1 VEIRILSRALVRE
14 HLERLLEMDR
24 ETPGERWAEP
34 QFLLDLPGKWECSRL
49 ALVSSEVVGGFA
61 IASFKE
67 NGIHIHRL
75 VVAAG
80 FRGRGL
86 GRALLKSVAA
96 DAAAREVS
104 TLTLKVGL
112 SNEEAR
118 RFYENL
124 GFEESGRDLR
134 NVALTVRVSA
144 LLATGQ
150 AR

>member
-1 VEIRILSRALVRE
+1 MAVLTRETLSGRVDDFVALDRATLEEAWGSRE
-14 HLERLLEMDR
+14 FLLE
-24 ETPGERWAEP
+24 
-34 QFLLDLPGKWECSRL
+34 LPGKWELSRL
-49 ALVSSEVVGGFA
+49 ALDWTGRVAGFA
-61 IASFKE
+61 VASIKPT
-67 NGIHIHRL
+67 GVHVHRL

-96 DAAAREVS
+96 DAAGRGVS
-104 TLTLKVGL
+104 TLTLKVGV

-124 GFEESGRDLR
+124 GFDESGRDPR